1 MSLKKV
7 ENCNKCGL
15 CQNQRPLLDKEDRCD
30 VMWVGLSAKR
40 FDDLNNSIPLSNDTN
55 SGKIIELI
63 ENELTDLKFYKT
75 NLVKCLPLDE
85 NNKLRYPTPKEMQAC
100 INNLLIEIEILN
112 PKIILVL
119 GKLTFNFIEKYFI
132 KNSIDKSKLIYIE
145 HPSYIYVYKRKYI
158 DDYIEKIVDIC
169 KKKIT
174 TKESLLATSKKMI
187 NIPYNVK
194 KSYKVL
200 YFP

>member
-1 MSLKKV
+1 MNQEVIVL
-7 ENCNKCGL
+7 ENCNKCSL

-30 VMWVGLSAKR
+30 VMWVGLSSKR
-40 FDDLNNSIPLSNDTN
+40 VDDLNKSIPLSNDTN

-63 ENELTDLKFYKT
+63 EQELPDLKFYKT

-100 INNLLIEIEILN
+100 INNLLIEIDILN

-132 KNSIDKSKLIYIE
+132 KNNIDKSKLTFIE
-145 HPSYIYVYKRKYI
+145 HPSYIYVYKRKYM
-158 DDYIEKIVDIC
+158 DDYVKKIVDIC
-169 KKKIT
+169 KKKTIMSNN
-174 TKESLLATSKKMI
+174 SLLALS
-187 NIPYNVK
+187 
-194 KSYKVL
+194 
-200 YFP
+200 

>member
-1 MSLKKV
+1 MSFEKV

-40 FDDLNNSIPLSNDTN
+40 VDDLNNSIPLSNDTN

-63 ENELTDLKFYKT
+63 EHELPDLKFYKT

-85 NNKLRYPTPKEMQAC
+85 NSKLRYPTPKEMQTC

-132 KNSIDKSKLIYIE
+132 KNNIDKSKLTFIE

-174 TKESLLATSKKMI
+174 TKESLLATSKK
-187 NIPYNVK
+187 N
-194 KSYKVL
+194 
-200 YFP
+200 

>member
-1 MSLKKV
+1 MSFEKV

-40 FDDLNNSIPLSNDTN
+40 VDDLNNSIPLSNDTN

-63 ENELTDLKFYKT
+63 EQELPDLKFYKT

-112 PKIILVL
+112 PSIILVL

-132 KNSIDKSKLIYIE
+132 KNNIDKSKLIYIE

-174 TKESLLATSKKMI
+174 TKESLLATSKK
-187 NIPYNVK
+187 N
-194 KSYKVL
+194 
-200 YFP
+200 